1 MLAKLIKWEFDATWR
16 IMLAFFGGLLV
27 LTLAACLFIGLVG
40 NGAGSYALV
49 IAGSFGA
56 VAYFLAITAVG
67 AVTVVLL
74 VYRIY
79 KSLLSDEGYL
89 SFSLPVGVH
98 AQLWS
103 KLIVSAVW
111 IVASF
116 ACIVLS
122 ILLVASRVGVA
133 GDVLSG
139 LSRLADNFAAAY
151 GIGAGTFAALAATV
165 LLSAL
170 LYALGLSL
178 SFYAAMSLGFGFSEH
193 KVLASILIFLAFTSC
208 RAISWARADGRR
220 HRELVNGGGH
230 AHGMVRATSS
240 SVSVHGTFISLSLRM
255 ALISCALN
263 AARCAVLYCLTAWV
277 AEETAEPGINLF

>member
-1 MLAKLIKWEFDATWR
+1 MLAKLIKWESDATWR

-74 VYRIY
+74 VYRFY

-165 LLSAL
+165 LMSAL
-170 LYALGLSL
+170 LYALGLCL

-193 KVLASILIFLAFTSC
+193 KVLAGILIFLG
-208 RAISWARADGRR
+208 IY
-220 HRELVNGGGH
+220 
-230 AHGMVRATSS
+230 MVS
-240 SVSVHGTFISLSLRM
+240 G
-255 ALISCALN
+255 
-263 AARCAVLYCLTAWV
+263 
-277 AEETAEPGINLF
+277 

>member
-49 IAGSFGA
+49 IVGSFGA

-74 VYRIY
+74 VYRFY

-151 GIGAGTFAALAATV
+151 GIGAGTFAALTATV

-170 LYALGLSL
+170 LYALGLCL

-193 KVLASILIFLAFTSC
+193 KVLASILIFLGIYIVSSYIVGAVQMGVGIASF
-208 RAISWARADGRR
+208 
-220 HRELVNGGGH
+220 VNGGGH

-263 AARCAVLYCLTAWV
+263 AARCAVLYCLTAWSLKKRL
-277 AEETAEPGINLF
+277 NLA

>member
-49 IAGSFGA
+49 IAGSFGV

-74 VYRIY
+74 VYRFY

-151 GIGAGTFAALAATV
+151 GIGAGAFAALTATV

-170 LYALGLSL
+170 LYALGLCL

-193 KVLASILIFLAFTSC
+193 KVLASILIFLGIYIVSSYIVGAVQMGVGIASF
-208 RAISWARADGRR
+208 
-220 HRELVNGGGH
+220 VNGGGH
-230 AHGMVRATSS
+230 AHGMVRVTSS

-263 AARCAVLYCLTAWV
+263 AARCAALYCLTAWSLKKRL
-277 AEETAEPGINLF
+277 NLA